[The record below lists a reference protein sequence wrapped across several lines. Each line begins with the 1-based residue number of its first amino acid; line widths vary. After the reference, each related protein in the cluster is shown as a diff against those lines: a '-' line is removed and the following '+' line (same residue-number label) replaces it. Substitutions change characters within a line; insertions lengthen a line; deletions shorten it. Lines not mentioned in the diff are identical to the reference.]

1 MFYIGV
7 GIVLGAIG
15 GWIYESKR
23 EAQLAAAAETLNA
36 VKREETDASS
46 KAEAE
51 TA

>member
-23 EAQLAAAAETLNA
+23 EAQLAAAAETLKY
-36 VKREETDASS
+36 VKAETDAGS

-51 TA
+51 TAA